1 MFRKRFICLAAA
13 LCVLLSVPAAFAAEV
28 ACDDVYCFVPED
40 FEEALAG
47 ICITD
52 LPDGSV
58 GAVMLGKRVL
68 QPGDILAADQLAQI
82 TFHPVRTQDDATA
95 AMTYLPIYE
104 NSVAESTTMTLAI
117 RGKTDHAPVAED
129 SALETYKNIPNEAAL
144 KANDPEG
151 QAMTYTVVRQP
162 RRGTVEISADGS
174 FTYTPKKNK
183 VGVDSF
189 TYTATDPAG
198 NVSREATVT
207 IRILKPTE
215 AAQYTDTVETDC
227 RFEAEWLRNTGL
239 FTGETLGSQQCF
251 QPEKA
256 VTQGQFLAMVT
267 QLLDIA
273 AQPQEEYTAMAEDAP
288 LWLRPYLSAAVR
300 SGLLAGWPE
309 AQSFA
314 PDAPITGS
322 QAAVILQNALDL
334 PASRETV
341 LTEPAE
347 EPAWEDL
354 ALAAMAEN
362 GLALTKDQT
371 LTRAQTAKLLYRV
384 NTLAQD
390 APGMYA
396 IRAAQQ

>member
-1 MFRKRFICLAAA
+1 MFRKRFVCLAAV
-13 LCVLLSVPAAFAAEV
+13 LCLMLSATAVFAAEV
-28 ACDDVYCFVPED
+28 ECDDVYCFSSED

-52 LPDGSV
+52 LPDGST
-58 GAVMLGKRVL
+58 GAVMLGSRVL
-68 QPGDILAADQLAQI
+68 QPGDILAADQLEKV
-82 TFHPVRTQDDATA
+82 TFHPIRTEEDATA

-104 NSVAESTTMTLAI
+104 DRVAASATMTLAI
-117 RGKTDHAPVAED
+117 RGKADHAPVAED
-129 SALETYKNIPNEAAL
+129 SAIETYKNIPNEAAL

-162 RRGTVEISADGS
+162 RRGTVEIGADGS

-189 TYTATDPAG
+189 TYTAADPAG

-215 AAQYTDTVETDC
+215 AAQYTDTADTQC

-239 FTGETLGSQQCF
+239 FTGETLGGQQCF

-256 VTQGQFLAMVT
+256 VTQGQFLAMVM
-267 QLLDIA
+267 QLLEIA
-273 AQPQEEYTAMAEDAP
+273 PEPQGEYTAMTEDVP
-288 LWLRPYLSAAVR
+288 LWLKPYLVAALR
-300 SGLLAGWPE
+300 SGLLSGWPE
-309 AQSFA
+309 EQFA
-314 PDAPITGS
+314 PEEPINGA
-322 QAAVILQNALDL
+322 QAAVILHNALDL
-334 PASRETV
+334 PVSQETA
-341 LTEPAE
+341 LTDTE
-347 EPAWEDL
+347 EAPAWTDT

-362 GLALTKDQT
+362 GLMLTGEQI
-371 LTRAQTAKLLYRV
+371 LTRADTAQLLYRV
-384 NTLAQD
+384 YALAQN